1 MNDLR
6 PTISPK
12 MGDVESEFIPL
23 LLVIQTERDAG
34 VVTRLIK
41 RRSVTGE
48 VVGTGVIVEAA

>member
-1 MNDLR
+1 VNDLR